1 MKIRDT
7 AEPTMSR
14 EEMADDYARLK
25 REYTLLHQDYRR
37 AIRKQCDI
45 PVVSGMLKHR
55 SGVKGVFVKSFY
67 PTGKPLTTVIETDKG
82 YYCAPSDEFV
92 DA

>member
-45 PVVSGMLKHR
+45 HVVSQQRELLKR
-55 SGVKGVFVKSFY
+55 FIDYINYLQATAEDIPYTDIDVFLERFNC
-67 PTGKPLTTVIETDKG
+67 G
-82 YYCAPSDEFV
+82 
-92 DA
+92 

>member
-1 MKIRDT
+1 MEEIINKIFKEKYPNGLST
-7 AEPTMSR
+7 EYTK
-14 EEMADDYARLK
+14 EEMIGYMMAINDIKEQL
-25 REYTLLHQDYRR
+25 TLT
-37 AIRKQCDI
+37 
-45 PVVSGMLKHR
+45 VVSGMLKHR

-82 YYCAPSDEFV
+82 YYCAPSNEFV